1 MFHGI
6 AWRLT
11 MTQEIVDN
19 TAKHRYE
26 LVIDGAVAFVDYRRS
41 PGVIT
46 FVHAEVPPNLGGRGI
61 GSRLARAVLE
71 AARANGDKVI
81 AQCSFVAAFISK
93 NPEFQD
99 LVAV

>member
-1 MFHGI
+1 MP
-6 AWRLT
+6 
-11 MTQEIVDN
+11 QEIVDN
-19 TAKHRYE
+19 QAQSRYE
-26 LVIDGAVAFVDYRRS
+26 LAIDGAVAFIEYRRS

-46 FVHAEVPPNLGGRGI
+46 FVHAEVPPKLGGRGI
-61 GSRLARAVLE
+61 GSSLARAVLE

-99 LVAV
+99 LLAT

>member
-1 MFHGI
+1 MS
-6 AWRLT
+6 R
-11 MTQEIVDN
+11 EIVDN
-19 TAKHRYE
+19 PARQRYE
-26 LVIDGAVAFVDYRRS
+26 LVIDGVLAFVDYRRS

-46 FVHAEVPPNLGGRGI
+46 FVHAEVPPALGGHGV

-81 AQCSFVAAFISK
+81 AQCSFIAAFISK

-99 LVAV
+99 LVAMSM

>member
-1 MFHGI
+1 M
-6 AWRLT
+6 A
-11 MTQEIVDN
+11 QEIVDN
-19 TAKHRYE
+19 PSKHRYE
-26 LVIDGAVAFVDYRRS
+26 MVIDGAVAFIDYRRS

-46 FVHAEVPPNLGGRGI
+46 FVHAEVPPHLGGRGV

-81 AQCSFVAAFISK
+81 PQCSFIATFISR

-99 LVAV
+99 LVAA